1 MKNIYILKLLI
12 ILLLFIILYF
22 ICKNKKF
29 FIETYNNSKTLY
41 FCSHLGLGDNITN
54 IGATRFLLQYY
65 DTIYFFC
72 KQQYK
77 SNVQLLFIDEP
88 RIIIYDVDEANLNDI
103 INNIYKNTTHD
114 ILCSGFVTK
123 EFNLIKFFITVN
135 IEHS

>member
-88 RIIIYDVDEANLNDI
+88 RIIIYDVDEVKLGAVQARNLAHIESVFRAPEDTVVVDGQFEDI
-103 INNIYKNTTHD
+103 
-114 ILCSGFVTK
+114 
-123 EFNLIKFFITVN
+123 
-135 IEHS
+135 